1 MSGTFSS
8 DVQAAGMGDGV
19 GSVLP
24 VGGEAG
30 MRVEELARPMPKTR
44 RHRSIMHA
52 GIENR
57 LGIQT

>member
-30 MRVEELARPMPKTR
+30 MRVEELARTMPKT
-44 RHRSIMHA
+44 SLA
-52 GIENR
+52 TSLNYACKN
-57 LGIQT
+57 